1 MNNLKRGE
9 WIREEDV
16 KLISAINKA
25 ITPRIDWKI
34 ISKNEYP
41 EGRHLDQMKM
51 RWKRLQ
57 SLCEFEEEQ
66 FRINVPKYIRH
77 KEEAEKNRS
86 KGREKGRCKMIA
98 KSSVQNADL
107 KFQKSLSSLSY
118 DFMTVAECANFLR
131 VTPTTIRN
139 MVKRKDV
146 KAVRFGINNKSIRIP
161 RNEVEKL
168 LQ

>member
-16 KLISAINKA
+16 KLIAAINKA

-77 KEEAEKNRS
+77 KEEAEK
-86 KGREKGRCKMIA
+86 KEAEAYLKYLEMEYQDDFGETEEIDY
-98 KSSVQNADL
+98 SVE
-107 KFQKSLSSLSY
+107 
-118 DFMTVAECANFLR
+118 TVEIGNS
-131 VTPTTIRN
+131 TSWDGYE
-139 MVKRKDV
+139 DV
-146 KAVRFGINNKSIRIP
+146 D
-161 RNEVEKL
+161 
-168 LQ
+168 